1 MLSVT
6 IRYIFDE
13 SRAASSAKRLQTM
26 VKRLLFR
33 PFPQIFLLIKH
44 LFPVMYLPLSIGSEL
59 TMIGTH
65 IENFRVIKFFWV
77 GLRSEKTPCYHVH
90 RISCQ
95 SLSLQSSAESFSSWL
110 PMFINNFSSTFPLHL
125 INSSMVWYFQNNSE
139 SLINEV
145 LLQ

>member
-1 MLSVT
+1 MLNVT
-6 IRYIFDE
+6 FRYIFHE

-65 IENFRVIKFFWV
+65 IDNFRVIKFF
-77 GLRSEKTPCYHVH
+77 
-90 RISCQ
+90 
-95 SLSLQSSAESFSSWL
+95 ESVCEARRLLAIMCIGFL
-110 PMFINNFSSTFPLHL
+110 ANHCLCNHPQNHLVRDYQCLFTTFQILFL
-125 INSSMVWYFQNNSE
+125 CT
-139 SLINEV
+139 
-145 LLQ
+145 